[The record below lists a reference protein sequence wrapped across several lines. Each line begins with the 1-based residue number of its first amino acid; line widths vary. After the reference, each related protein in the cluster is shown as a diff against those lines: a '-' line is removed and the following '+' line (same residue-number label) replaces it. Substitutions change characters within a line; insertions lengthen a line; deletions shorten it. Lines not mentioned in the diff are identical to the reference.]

1 MNDLKQQAEGLL
13 HSVKTWLLTD
23 SGKLFIG
30 VAAFPSLL
38 TAAYL
43 YLLAPD
49 RYVSTSQISIQDSNM
64 PAGSSELFSTLG
76 LASERNNDIQLL
88 EAYLQSAQ
96 LAQLADAELDIKAHY
111 SDSRDF
117 LFGLSADA
125 PLEDYHSF
133 YLKRANVGIDTLTQL
148 LTVTTEGYT
157 PEFALQLNNFL
168 IEEGE
173 RVINQLNQDVARSEM
188 LFAEEEVAR
197 SLRLLREAQTELAQ
211 YQSRED
217 VTVPQSEGESIL
229 SVINGMEATLAEAKI
244 QLNETLSYL
253 SPESPQA
260 KALSTK
266 IAALESQIQEQ
277 KARIV
282 GSSGSDEALTRLQ
295 IEYNE
300 LLFNVELAKVVY
312 ESAISS
318 YELARSESTK
328 QLKHLLVPSPPI
340 MPEKAE
346 LPERAYWWTTMT
358 LIYLALYGVVKMVQ
372 RSIRE
377 HQD

>member
-13 HSVKTWLLTD
+13 HSVRGWLLTD
-23 SGKLFIG
+23 AGKLFIG
-30 VAAFPSLL
+30 VAAIPSLL

-64 PAGSSELFSTLG
+64 PTGSSELFSTLG

-96 LAQLADAELDIKAHY
+96 LAQLADAELDVKAHY

-168 IEEGE
+168 ISEGE

-188 LFAEEEVAR
+188 VFAEEEVAR